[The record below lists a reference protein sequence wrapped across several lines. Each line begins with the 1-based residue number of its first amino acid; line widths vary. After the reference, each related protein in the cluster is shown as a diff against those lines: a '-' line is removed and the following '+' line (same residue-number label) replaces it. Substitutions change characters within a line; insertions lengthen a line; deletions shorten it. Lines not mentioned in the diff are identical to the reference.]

1 MKLVLIRAVGVL
13 AWAASGLAGATEP
26 GQNKRLFGADI
37 AVALSNADVHSA
49 FTGGGA
55 DGAERMQA
63 DGRLIDLNGQHAPVG
78 AWGVANDE
86 ACFVYFR
93 APPQVV
99 CYAVYV
105 SGGVLQFR
113 EAKSGKLVAKITKVV
128 RPARSQKAPSPSPSP
143 SDELGAS
150 GAMVPAPRE

>member
-1 MKLVLIRAVGVL
+1 MKLVFVCAVGVL
-13 AWAASGLAGATEP
+13 ASAATVLAGATEP
-26 GQNKRLFGADI
+26 GQPTRMLGADI

-55 DGAERMQA
+55 DAAESMQA

-86 ACFVYFR
+86 ACFVYFH

-105 SGGVLQFR
+105 SGGVVQFR
-113 EAKSGKLVAKITKVV
+113 EPKSGNLVAKDIKVA
-128 RPARSQKAPSPSPSP
+128 RPARPRKAPSPSDA
-143 SDELGAS
+143 DELGAS
-150 GAMVPAPRE
+150 GAMVRAPRE